1 MVVTLWGLYLPK
13 QQKKLKIMN
22 FNRTKVVKN
31 DTDKFINVPI
41 NMQWDFM
48 RRDDGI
54 TEYEKDIVSQ
64 VIGNPQDFEIIRF
77 AHNVFS
83 NQDSHINYTFN
94 FYDYLQPISATTI
107 PITAWEP
114 NYLNN
119 GFSIQ
124 DVYYFSKS
132 FVNSF
137 FKLDFYDS
145 PEDATQTLYL
155 SMILPVQQGLTQS
168 QILST
173 TLPPVQIKKPEMI
186 LDYIGNDK
194 EGFFIYW
201 LRNKNFID
209 VSTFYMK
216 AKFFDAITGVY
227 KEMTNTKQDLLTP
240 SKFTFD
246 HTKYYYYQ
254 VKLNYNT
261 KTYEV
266 YSTLTNS
273 RVGDLNTPI
282 IWYEYVNP

>member
-1 MVVTLWGLYLPK
+1 
-13 QQKKLKIMN
+13 
-22 FNRTKVVKN
+22 
-31 DTDKFINVPI
+31 
-41 NMQWDFM
+41 
-48 RRDDGI
+48 
-54 TEYEKDIVSQ
+54 
-64 VIGNPQDFEIIRF
+64 
-77 AHNVFS
+77 
-83 NQDSHINYTFN
+83 
-94 FYDYLQPISATTI
+94 
-107 PITAWEP
+107 
-114 NYLNN
+114 
-119 GFSIQ
+119 
-124 DVYYFSKS
+124 
-132 FVNSF
+132 
-137 FKLDFYDS
+137 
-145 PEDATQTLYL
+145 
-155 SMILPVQQGLTQS
+155 MILPVQQGLTQS

-201 LRNKNFID
+201 LRNKKFID

-240 SKFTFD
+240 SKFIFD

-254 VKLNYNT
+254 VKLNYNN